1 MHKARLRV
9 CLCENVPR
17 VGDTLDDGLV
27 SPHGYAGVLR
37 GDDDRRGDGVRR
49 SSHIYHTHRRQ
60 IEKRE
65 KIYKLYAELRL
76 IPCTCL
82 VQPIEHDAILTQR
95 LTICHEQQQVA
106 GVLSPN
112 Y

>member
-1 MHKARLRV
+1 MSEGV
-9 CLCENVPR
+9 CIKPACVSACAGKEKKSVPR

-60 IEKRE
+60 IEK
-65 KIYKLYAELRL
+65 
-76 IPCTCL
+76 T
-82 VQPIEHDAILTQR
+82 
-95 LTICHEQQQVA
+95 
-106 GVLSPN
+106 
-112 Y
+112 